1 MENFIS
7 NRIDFSSEFGRFNIL
22 KEENDFIVVNKP
34 AGLLVHPHKF
44 SKGKT
49 LIDFILDRYPE
60 IKKVGEV
67 GRPGLVHRLDQ
78 EVSGLMVI
86 ARSPKMYDFLID
98 QFHKKKIQKEYSAL
112 VYHYPKEDQGE
123 INFPLARNKKGK
135 IIAITDSPSY
145 TGQKNLSQEKQAITF
160 YQIQKKFSFP
170 QEIALLKVI
179 PLTGRTNQI
188 RVHLKAINCPIV
200 GDIKYRVK
208 GIKVIK
214 NIFPNR
220 VFLHAGFLGFYDLE
234 NQWQKFELELPQE
247 FKKVLDNFK

>member
-1 MENFIS
+1 MENPS
-7 NRIDFSSEFGRFNIL
+7 LNRIDFSPEFGKFNIL
-22 KEENDFIVVNKP
+22 KEENDFIVVNKS

-44 SKGKT
+44 SKEKT
-49 LIDFILDRYPE
+49 LIDFIVDQYPE
-60 IKKVGEV
+60 IKKVGEA

-86 ARSPKMYDFLID
+86 ARSTKMYDFLIA

-112 VYHYPKEDQGE
+112 VYHYPKEEQGE

-135 IIAITDSPSY
+135 IIAITDSLSY

-160 YQIQKKFSFP
+160 YQTLKKFSSP
-170 QEIALLKVI
+170 QKIAFLKVI

-208 GIKVIK
+208 GIKALK
-214 NIFPNR
+214 NIFLNR
-220 VFLHAGFLGFYDLE
+220 VFLHAGFLGFYDLK
-234 NQWQKFELELPQE
+234 NQWQKFEAELPQE
-247 FKKVLDNFK
+247 FKRVLNNFK